1 MRRLKTTQLEIIL
14 QGAIVGIIAGGVVS
28 GFRWAIA
35 TGLTFVRAGYQHFS
49 WPRLGLVVMVSALTV
64 WLLSR
69 LLTREPGI
77 SGSGIPQVEGQ
88 LQGELDYSWWS
99 VLWRKFVGGILAIA
113 PGLFLGREGPS
124 IQLGAAVGQG
134 FAEIGHAPARRRRI
148 MIASGAA
155 AGLSAAFN
163 APIAGTLF
171 VLEEVYHN
179 FSPVIWLSGLTSALT
194 ANFVSAY
201 IFGQTPVL
209 HLIYAHS
216 LPLNLYW
223 HLLVLGVILGLMGRL
238 YQSVLLAMPKAYQQL
253 HLPQRFWGI
262 VPFLLMIPLGFWRP
276 ALLGG
281 GNAIIVSF
289 NAAIPS
295 IAVLAGMLIIRF
307 VFSMVA
313 YGSGL
318 PGGIFLPILSLGAII
333 GALYGQ
339 IMVAWHWLPQTYVI
353 NLIIF
358 SMAAYFAA
366 IGKAPFTAILLVT
379 EMVGSLRHLMP
390 MAVLSL
396 VAYAIVDVLRGAPIY
411 ESLLKRLLPA
421 APDDGPMQQV
431 DLTVFAGTKLAESLV
446 GAVSWPAQTLLIR
459 IQRGEQMLVPNGQT
473 KIQAGDLLRFQTRPN
488 QVRQLRQLVNR
499 PAEDGQDGP
508 RV

>member
-1 MRRLKTTQLEIIL
+1 MQRLKTTQLEIIL
-14 QGAIVGIIAGGVVS
+14 QGALVGILAGAVVS
-28 GFRWAIA
+28 GFRWLIA
-35 TGLTFVRAGYQHFS
+35 AGLAFVRSGYQQFS
-49 WPRLGLVVMVSALTV
+49 WSRVGIAVVASVVLV
-64 WLLSR
+64 WLLSH
-69 LLTREPGI
+69 LLTQEPGI

-99 VLWRKFVGGILAIA
+99 VLWRKFVGGVLAIA

-124 IQLGAAVGQG
+124 IQLGASVGQG
-134 FAEIGHAPARRRRI
+134 FAEIGHATPRRRRI

-238 YQSVLLAMPKAYQQL
+238 YQIVLLAMPKAYQQL
-253 HLPQRFWGI
+253 PLPQRFWGI
-262 VPFLLMIPLGFWRP
+262 VPFLLMIPLGFWLP
-276 ALLGG
+276 ALIGG

-289 NAAIPS
+289 NTAIPS
-295 IAVLAGMLIIRF
+295 IAVLMIMLIVRF

-333 GALYGQ
+333 GGLYGQ
-339 IMVAWHWLPQTYVI
+339 VMVAWHWLPQIYVL

-396 VAYAIVDVLRGAPIY
+396 VAYATVDVLRGAPIY

-431 DLTVFAGTKLAESLV
+431 DLTVFAGSALASQTV
-446 GAVSWPAQTLLIR
+446 GAVSWPAQTLLIQ
-459 IQRGEQMLVPNGQT
+459 IQRGEQQLVPNGQT
-473 KIQAGDLLRFQTRPN
+473 KILAGDLLRFQTRPN
-488 QVRQLRQLVNR
+488 QVRQLRRLTHRTV
-499 PAEDGQDGP
+499 AEPQATE
-508 RV
+508 RL